1 MFTIFLILFTCYLK
15 AQTVEFVLKDSLTA
29 YAIANATLHIKSL
42 HDKKDYQVQTDNAGR
57 AVWRT
62 QGFPKEIVIKIT
74 AASYKIFKTD
84 TILVKADETL
94 SFAIV
99 KLSQR
104 IDEVVINDPRTLRY
118 SQGKLTYIPKK
129 NVLDQTQSITEL
141 FPAIPGISKRNGKY
155 YFRNESNFL
164 ILIDGVGENRSKEE
178 QLAILE
184 NMPVNSI
191 IKIEFIDQ
199 PSARYGNNITGIIN
213 VITKKNTSYTVSK
226 FGGTVQNFS
235 NDGNTDPPLSFNGN
249 LDSKFRVGS
258 SNFQIALRLN
268 HTEQLDKKYNN
279 VIYQPNR
286 DIQQNSLSTTKAFTI
301 YPYLSIDHSFSKR
314 LSAQVSTY
322 FSFNKRKETGN
333 SIYNYLSNNISDST
347 FNTKD
352 LNKSTTSRYI
362 VSPQLKYILDT
373 LRNTTLYLNSTLAL
387 LGDDYE
393 NNYQLLKRNDII
405 NNDNLYSRLSSNTK
419 IIYFDI
425 IGENILNG
433 KILNVSAGTK
443 FNFLKNIPQNGQ
455 SFQYEESVGNVFIS
469 SEIKLPKTKITSGI
483 RTEFLNFENQ
493 IDNVKSKENL
503 TNFFP
508 SFTIQRELGLE
519 KNVSLGYQRNIL
531 RMSSM
536 AYNTQI
542 IYRGYLNG
550 TVGNNSLEPRITNHL
565 FLQFYLKSHVF
576 SINYKLHNNH
586 RIFVPLDSIQPY
598 IMRAITYNHFKQLYV
613 NYNKDFQVS
622 KFWNS
627 NLGIYCYFNRMDNNS
642 LSFRYNKAVNYQIDW
657 YNTFTM
663 ASYNLEIGLNYNS
676 PYKTES
682 GMIKEVLYNNIT
694 LSKAFKQNTWNVR
707 ITANDFLGVS
717 KDRSV
722 IDLPLL
728 YRSEGQ
734 LNNQQSFTIQLSYRF
749 PFGKKTSHNQYKS
762 DIKDEIRN

>member
-1 MFTIFLILFTCYLK
+1 M
-15 AQTVEFVLKDSLTA
+15 
-29 YAIANATLHIKSL
+29 
-42 HDKKDYQVQTDNAGR
+42 
-57 AVWRT
+57 
-62 QGFPKEIVIKIT
+62 
-74 AASYKIFKTD
+74 
-84 TILVKADETL
+84 
-94 SFAIV
+94 
-99 KLSQR
+99 
-104 IDEVVINDPRTLRY
+104 
-118 SQGKLTYIPKK
+118 
-129 NVLDQTQSITEL
+129 
-141 FPAIPGISKRNGKY
+141 
-155 YFRNESNFL
+155 
-164 ILIDGVGENRSKEE
+164 
-178 QLAILE
+178 
-184 NMPVNSI
+184 
-191 IKIEFIDQ
+191 
-199 PSARYGNNITGIIN
+199 
-213 VITKKNTSYTVSK
+213 
-226 FGGTVQNFS
+226 
-235 NDGNTDPPLSFNGN
+235 
-249 LDSKFRVGS
+249 
-258 SNFQIALRLN
+258 
-268 HTEQLDKKYNN
+268 
-279 VIYQPNR
+279 
-286 DIQQNSLSTTKAFTI
+286 
-301 YPYLSIDHSFSKR
+301 
-314 LSAQVSTY
+314 
-322 FSFNKRKETGN
+322 
-333 SIYNYLSNNISDST
+333 
-347 FNTKD
+347 
-352 LNKSTTSRYI
+352 
-362 VSPQLKYILDT
+362 
-373 LRNTTLYLNSTLAL
+373 
-387 LGDDYE
+387 GDDYE